1 MVKRQRIVLA
11 ALLALTAVS
20 ALILRPIGVELFDIP
35 LDSRDIEIVGKPGT
49 SQHCVVITDC
59 ETLLTAN
66 TTVDLT
72 QALPFLILVGFAF
85 VVLTTAARPESGPKP
100 SVSSPPPKLTSL

>member
-20 ALILRPIGVELFDIP
+20 ALILRPIGVEVFDIP
-35 LDSRDIEIVGKPGT
+35 LDSREIEIVGQPGT

-59 ETLLTAN
+59 DTALTASTN
-66 TTVDLT
+66 VDLT
-72 QALPFLILVGFAF
+72 HALPILILVGFAF
-85 VVLTTAARPESGPKP
+85 VVLTTAALPRSGPKP
-100 SVSSPPPKLTSL
+100 SVSSPPPRLTSL